1 MKNQEEYLRE
11 LKTLI
16 IKEKKIINE
25 IISLSSS
32 LSSVEQEDK
41 NLVNSQLITL
51 KRVLRKTIDGI
62 SNSLDDMTIIRSLPR
77 VSTGISRESE
87 KIQVTTP
94 FTTKPVIPEYV
105 DTIRKVEKTR
115 HKILNVDLT
124 ELERKTLKR
133 LKKSRVEK
141 LKVKT
146 KKPSRYI
153 SFANK
158 IFGKYSLKL
167 SKKHLF
173 INLKRDLIKA
183 NLQFVP
189 TSYISILL
197 LTTLITLVF
206 GFLVFIFLLFFSVGI
221 DFPIITMVKESFMAR
236 FLKVFWVIIALP
248 LITFIGVYF
257 YPAAEKNYMENKI
270 NQEIP
275 FATIHMSAIS
285 QSMIEPSKIFSII
298 ISTGE
303 YPFLQREFTK
313 IINQVNVYGY
323 DLVTALRNVAFYN
336 PSQKLSDLLNGLA
349 TTINSGGRLPEFF
362 DKRAQS
368 LLFDYRVEREKYTKT
383 SETFMDI
390 YISLVIAAPMILM
403 LLLIMMRISG
413 LGVPIS
419 TSMITLLMIF
429 GVATINALFLIFLQL
444 KQPQT

>member
-1 MKNQEEYLRE
+1 
-11 LKTLI
+11 
-16 IKEKKIINE
+16 
-25 IISLSSS
+25 
-32 LSSVEQEDK
+32 
-41 NLVNSQLITL
+41 
-51 KRVLRKTIDGI
+51 
-62 SNSLDDMTIIRSLPR
+62 
-77 VSTGISRESE
+77 
-87 KIQVTTP
+87 
-94 FTTKPVIPEYV
+94 
-105 DTIRKVEKTR
+105 
-115 HKILNVDLT
+115 
-124 ELERKTLKR
+124 
-133 LKKSRVEK
+133 
-141 LKVKT
+141 
-146 KKPSRYI
+146 
-153 SFANK
+153 
-158 IFGKYSLKL
+158 
-167 SKKHLF
+167 
-173 INLKRDLIKA
+173 
-183 NLQFVP
+183 
-189 TSYISILL
+189 
-197 LTTLITLVF
+197 
-206 GFLVFIFLLFFSVGI
+206 
-221 DFPIITMVKESFMAR
+221 MVKESFMAI